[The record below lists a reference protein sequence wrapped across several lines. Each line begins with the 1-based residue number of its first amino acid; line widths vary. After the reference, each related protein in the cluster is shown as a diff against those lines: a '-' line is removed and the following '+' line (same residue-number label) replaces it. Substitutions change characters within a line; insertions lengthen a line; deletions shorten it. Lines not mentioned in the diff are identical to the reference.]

1 MKLLKLIFLML
12 IVFLGVSF
20 SCLNASLV
28 KINLYLFIY
37 EIPLSLLLVIT
48 LGLGI
53 LMGLMVMSSAYLRLK
68 AENLTI
74 KNKVKWAD
82 KEITNLRALPINDIS

>member
-1 MKLLKLIFLML
+1 ML

-20 SCLNASLV
+20 SCLNASSV